1 MIGCYRAARWS
12 FTMVEQG
19 RRPLGYMRV
28 FQILLC
34 RSLQTNRFGP
44 KPILVDKLSVENLT
58 QAIVEADSSIIRK
71 RAQFFGQG
79 IRNEDGINNAIMLI
93 ESHVFEFEKNLD
105 SVF

>member
-1 MIGCYRAARWS
+1 MENRINAIG
-12 FTMVEQG
+12 V
-19 RRPLGYMRV
+19 
-28 FQILLC
+28 
-34 RSLQTNRFGP
+34 GP

-58 QAIVEADSSIIRK
+58 QAIVEADSNIIRK

-93 ESHVFEFEKNLD
+93 ESHVFEFKQNLD